1 MDKFMQWRN
10 EKLIERTIEN
20 LKRNNMEAVLVQ
32 DEVELIGKLNRLI
45 KEGAVVSVGGS
56 ETLLETGVIDYLRNG
71 NFTFLDRYDSNLTI
85 QGRKELNKKAFCADT
100 YLCSSNAITENGEL
114 FNVDGNGN
122 RVAAMLFGPDQ
133 VIVVCGVNKIV
144 KDLKEAEQRVK
155 KIAAPVNAKKL
166 NKNTP
171 CAKVGYCMDCNSDD
185 RICCDYVIMKKQRDD
200 RIKVII
206 LNKDLGF

>member
-32 DEVELIGKLNRLI
+32 DEVELIGKLNELI
-45 KEGAVVSVGGS
+45 KEGTVVSVGGS

-185 RICCDYVIMKKQRDD
+185 RICCDYVIMKKQRND

>member
-20 LKRNNMEAVLVQ
+20 LKRNNMEAILVQ
-32 DEVELIGKLNRLI
+32 DEAELIKKLDELI
-45 KEGAVVSVGGS
+45 KKGSVVSVGGS
-56 ETLLETGVIDYLRNG
+56 MTLIEMGVIDYLRSG
-71 NFTFLDRYDSNLTI
+71 NFTFLDRYDSNLTLE
-85 QGRKELNKKAFCADT
+85 GRKELNRKAFSADT
-100 YLCSSNAITENGEL
+100 YLCSTNALTEQGEL

-122 RVAAMLFGPDQ
+122 RVAAMLYGPDQ

-144 KDLKEAEQRVK
+144 KDLKEAEERIK
-155 KIAAPVNAKKL
+155 RIAAPVNTKRL

-171 CAKVGYCMDCNSDD
+171 CTKVGYCMDCNSDD
-185 RICCDYVIMKKQRDD
+185 RICCDYVIMKKQRNN

-206 LNKDLGF
+206 VNKNLGY

>member
-1 MDKFMQWRN
+1 MQWRN

-32 DEVELIGKLNRLI
+32 DEVELIGKLNELI
-45 KEGAVVSVGGS
+45 KEGTVVSVGGS

-185 RICCDYVIMKKQRDD
+185 RICCDYVIMKKQRND

>member
-185 RICCDYVIMKKQRDD
+185 RICCDYVIMKKQRND

>member
-20 LKRNNMEAVLVQ
+20 LKKNNMEAVLVQ
-32 DEVELIGKLNRLI
+32 DEVELIGKLNELI

-85 QGRKELNKKAFCADT
+85 QGRKELNKKAFGADT

-144 KDLKEAEQRVK
+144 KDLKEAEERIK
-155 KIAAPVNAKKL
+155 KIAAPVNTKRL

-171 CAKVGYCMDCNSDD
+171 CTKVGYCMDCNSDD
-185 RICCDYVIMKKQRDD
+185 RICCDYVIMKKQRNN

-206 LNKDLGF
+206 VNKDLGY

>member
-32 DEVELIGKLNRLI
+32 DEVELIGKLNELI
-45 KEGAVVSVGGS
+45 KEGTVVSVGGS
-56 ETLLETGVIDYLRNG
+56 ETLLETGAIDYLRNG

-122 RVAAMLFGPDQ
+122 RVAAMLFGSDQ

-185 RICCDYVIMKKQRDD
+185 RICCDYVIMKKQRND

>member
-20 LKRNNMEAVLVQ
+20 LKRNNMEAILVQ
-32 DEVELIGKLNRLI
+32 DEAELIKKLNELI
-45 KEGAVVSVGGS
+45 KKGSVVSVGGS
-56 ETLLETGVIDYLRNG
+56 MTLFEMGVIDYLRDG
-71 NFTFLDRYDSNLTI
+71 NFEFLDRYDSNLSPE
-85 QGRKELNKKAFCADT
+85 GLKKLYRETFSADT
-100 YLCSSNAITENGEL
+100 YLCSTNALTEQGEL

-122 RVAAMLFGPDQ
+122 RVAAMLYGPDQ

-144 KDLKEAEQRVK
+144 KDLKEAEERIK
-155 KIAAPVNAKKL
+155 KIAAPVNTKRL

-171 CAKVGYCMDCNSDD
+171 CTKVGYCMDCNSDD
-185 RICCDYVIMKKQRDD
+185 RICCDYVIMKKQRNN

-206 LNKDLGF
+206 VNKNLGY